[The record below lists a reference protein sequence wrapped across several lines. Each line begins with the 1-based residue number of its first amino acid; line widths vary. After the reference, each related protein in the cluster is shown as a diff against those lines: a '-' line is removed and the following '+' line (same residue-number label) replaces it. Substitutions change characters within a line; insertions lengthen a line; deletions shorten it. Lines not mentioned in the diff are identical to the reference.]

1 VTLHD
6 RPRVLVIDD
15 EPQIHRFLGP
25 ALAAAGY
32 APLRALTA
40 AEGLRLA
47 AERTPALVLLDLGLP
62 DLDGQALLPKLRSF
76 CAAPVI
82 VLSARE
88 REAEKVVAL
97 DAGADDYV
105 EKPFAL
111 GELLARLR
119 AALRRAGGAPVT
131 VEAVLRVGPLSLDVA
146 GRLARVDGGEPLKL
160 TPREWDLLL
169 ALARGGVGRV
179 ITQRQLLAAVW
190 GPAHVEDTQYLRVY
204 VGHLRQKLG
213 AAAHLIRTEPGVG
226 YRLGEDIERGSD
238 GRPLI

>member
-1 VTLHD
+1 MTD
-6 RPRVLVIDD
+6 PGRPRILVIDD

-25 ALAAAGY
+25 ALEAAGY
-32 APLRALTA
+32 APLRALNA

-62 DLDGQALLPKLRSF
+62 DLDGQAVLPKLRAF

-88 REAEKVVAL
+88 REEEKIAAL
-97 DAGADDYV
+97 DSGADDYV

-119 AALRRAGGAPVT
+119 AALRRAGRPAD
-131 VEAVLRVGPLSLDVA
+131 AADSVLRIGPLEVDIPA
-146 GRLARVDGGEPLKL
+146 RIARVGGAEPLKL
-160 TPREWDLLL
+160 TPREWDLLV

-204 VGHLRQKLG
+204 IGHLRQKLG
-213 AAAHLIRTEPGVG
+213 PAAALIRTEPGVG
-226 YRLGEDIERGSD
+226 YRFGEDAEPGLGTARG
-238 GRPLI
+238 

>member
-1 VTLHD
+1 MSSPG

-25 ALAAAGY
+25 ALEAAGY
-32 APLRALTA
+32 EPIRALNA

-47 AERTPALVLLDLGLP
+47 TARTPALVLLDLGLP
-62 DLDGQALLPKLRSF
+62 DLDGQAVLPKLRAF

-88 REAEKVVAL
+88 REEEKIAAL
-97 DAGADDYV
+97 DGGADDYV

-119 AALRRAGGAPVT
+119 ATLRRAGRPADMA
-131 VEAVLRVGPLSLDVA
+131 EAVLRIGPLEVNIPA
-146 GRLARVDGGEPLKL
+146 RLARVGDAEPLKL
-160 TPREWDLLL
+160 TPREWDLLV

-179 ITQRQLLAAVW
+179 ITQRQLLATVW
-190 GPAHVEDTQYLRVY
+190 GAAHVEDTQYLRVY
-204 VGHLRQKLG
+204 IGHLRQKLG
-213 AAAHLIRTEPGVG
+213 PAAMLIQTEPGVG
-226 YRLGEDIERGSD
+226 YRFGIGLDDPGTR
-238 GRPLI
+238 